1 MQAPMQA
8 QSTRSLDANGS
19 SANAT
24 ETEATEA
31 AVSSVAREFK
41 NFVADMEDLI
51 QSTTSLN
58 GEDLARVKAKL
69 QARVAAAKES
79 VQSIGAPLIERARN
93 TVKATDGYVHEQP
106 WQAIA
111 IVAGASLLVGYVV
124 GRRG

>member
-1 MQAPMQA
+1 MQAP
-8 QSTRSLDANGS
+8 STRTLDANGS
-19 SANAT
+19 SANAN

-31 AVSSVAREFK
+31 AISSVAREFK

-79 VQSIGAPLIERARN
+79 VQDIGAPLIERARS
-93 TVKATDGYVHEQP
+93 TVSATDGYVREQP

>member
-1 MQAPMQA
+1 MQAP
-8 QSTRSLDANGS
+8 STRTLDANGS
-19 SANAT
+19 SANAN

-31 AVSSVAREFK
+31 AISSVAREFK

-79 VQSIGAPLIERARN
+79 VQDIGAPLIERARS
-93 TVKATDGYVHEQP
+93 TVRATHGYVREQP

>member
-1 MQAPMQA
+1 MRA
-8 QSTRSLDANGS
+8 QSTRTLDANGS

-31 AVSSVAREFK
+31 AISSVAREFK
-41 NFVADMEDLI
+41 NYVADVEDMI

-79 VQSIGAPLIERARN
+79 VQNYIGTPLIERARN
-93 TVKATDGYVHEQP
+93 TVRATDGYVHEQP
-106 WQAIA
+106 WRAIA

>member
-1 MQAPMQA
+1 MQAP
-8 QSTRSLDANGS
+8 STRTLDANGS
-19 SANAT
+19 IANAN

-31 AVSSVAREFK
+31 AISSVAREFK

-79 VQSIGAPLIERARN
+79 VQDIGAPLIERARS
-93 TVKATDGYVHEQP
+93 TVRATDGYVREQP

>member
-1 MQAPMQA
+1 MRA
-8 QSTRSLDANGS
+8 QSTRTLDANGS

-31 AVSSVAREFK
+31 AISSVAREFK
-41 NFVADMEDLI
+41 NFVADVEDMI

-69 QARVAAAKES
+69 QARVAEAKES
-79 VQSIGAPLIERARN
+79 VQNYIGTPLIERARN
-93 TVKATDGYVHEQP
+93 TVRATDGYVHEQP
-106 WQAIA
+106 WRAIA

>member
-1 MQAPMQA
+1 M
-8 QSTRSLDANGS
+8 
-19 SANAT
+19 
-24 ETEATEA
+24 
-31 AVSSVAREFK
+31 
-41 NFVADMEDLI
+41 I

-79 VQSIGAPLIERARN
+79 VQNYIGTPLIERARN
-93 TVKATDGYVHEQP
+93 TVRATDGYVHEQP
-106 WQAIA
+106 WRAIA